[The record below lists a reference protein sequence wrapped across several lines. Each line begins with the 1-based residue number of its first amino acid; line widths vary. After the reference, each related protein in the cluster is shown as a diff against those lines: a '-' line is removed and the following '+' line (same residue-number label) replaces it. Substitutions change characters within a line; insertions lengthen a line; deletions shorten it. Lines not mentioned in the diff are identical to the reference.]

1 MKLLV
6 LHWSTKLNRH
16 LSYQHGWVKAFS
28 ETNEFECG
36 FVNTADLGRFDVQR
50 VWAAAKRADHVVIL
64 HSVFSNA
71 KLIPALTHFILGIS
85 NTPVTYFIGNE
96 YIYTIYIYTTIPLTN
111 KQQYIYINHD

>member
-28 ETNEFECG
+28 ETNEFECE

-71 KLIPALTHFILGIS
+71 KLIPALTHFISAYQHSGYLF
-85 NTPVTYFIGNE
+85 YR
-96 YIYTIYIYTTIPLTN
+96 
-111 KQQYIYINHD
+111 Q